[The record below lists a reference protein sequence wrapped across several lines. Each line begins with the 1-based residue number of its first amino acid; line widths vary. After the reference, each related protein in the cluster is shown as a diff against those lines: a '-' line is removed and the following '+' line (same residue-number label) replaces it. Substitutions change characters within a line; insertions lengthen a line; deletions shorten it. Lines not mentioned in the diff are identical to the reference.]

1 MVQFPKVVWF
11 FLSAIPVWLSLFST
25 VFGVQLSNS
34 GGQQAS
40 LEWGAS
46 PDPSVV
52 GYYIYYGTTS
62 GYYTNKINAGTNLSY
77 TATELTAG
85 QTYYFTATSYNGA
98 GMESGYVP
106 EVSYIVPG
114 ILTLTPNPTNNL
126 MQIRFPVSSSN
137 FYQLQ
142 QSLDLKSWTNIWVT
156 PIQTTN
162 IWIEY
167 DEPKTNAA
175 MFYRLILN

>member
-1 MVQFPKVVWF
+1 M
-11 FLSAIPVWLSLFST
+11 WLSGFLT
-25 VFGVQLSNS
+25 APGVELSNS
-34 GGQQAS
+34 GGQQVS
-40 LEWGAS
+40 LAWGAS

-52 GYYIYYGTTS
+52 GYYLYYGTTS
-62 GYYTNKINAGTNLSY
+62 GLYPNKIDVGTNLSFAV
-77 TATELTAG
+77 TDLAAG
-85 QTYYFTATSYNGA
+85 ETYYFSATSHNATGV
-98 GMESGYVP
+98 ESEYVP

-126 MQIRFPVSSSN
+126 MQIRFPVSSPN

-142 QSLDLKSWTNIWVT
+142 QSADLRSWTNLWVT

-162 IWIEY
+162 AWIEY
-167 DEPKTNAA
+167 DEPKTNAT